1 MLGVPQGDTDLPDLQ
16 EGRGCWYQQQKLA
29 HNSFN
34 LKCHELHVYILVGTL
49 FATLAVKTN
58 NAPPCPPPPGQ
69 AGTGQISRP
78 EDGDTDC
85 DGYKITSTLLAEP
98 ITLDMEKTLSSRQL
112 ELVLHVLT
120 TGKSHLGRAAP
131 PAGEKASAWM
141 LETDA
146 PMTNWAVTTLPL
158 WHGSF
163 ALEALAS
170 TKNAISSLLEE
181 TLTMNVLLKAFL
193 DSWVSCP
200 VPQWDGFR
208 ILPRCHSLSG
218 LSLPSTAERNHLFL
232 LSATCFSTQISPCL
246 MFPADPWYSGLKH
259 AWNSITLPNT

>member
-1 MLGVPQGDTDLPDLQ
+1 MSLLFTIQLKVLPSTQFCKIRLTTTSSWALYIELMLGVPQGDTDLPDLQ

-112 ELVLHVLT
+112 ELLLHVLT
-120 TGKSHLGRAAP
+120 TGKSHLGEPHLLRVKRPVHGCLKQMLLWQTGQWP
-131 PAGEKASAWM
+131 PGLYDMAHLLQKLW
-141 LETDA
+141 
-146 PMTNWAVTTLPL
+146 TLQ
-158 WHGSF
+158 
-163 ALEALAS
+163 
-170 TKNAISSLLEE
+170 K
-181 TLTMNVLLKAFL
+181 M
-193 DSWVSCP
+193 
-200 VPQWDGFR
+200 Q
-208 ILPRCHSLSG
+208 
-218 LSLPSTAERNHLFL
+218 
-232 LSATCFSTQISPCL
+232 
-246 MFPADPWYSGLKH
+246 
-259 AWNSITLPNT
+259 

>member
-1 MLGVPQGDTDLPDLQ
+1 MSLLFTIQLEVLPSTQFCKIRLTTTSSWALYIELMLGVPQGDTDLPDLQ

-49 FATLAVKTN
+49 FATLAVKTSHT
-58 NAPPCPPPPGQ
+58 PPCPPPPGQ

-112 ELVLHVLT
+112 ELLLHVLT

-146 PMTNWAVTTLPL
+146 PMTNWAVTTWPL

-163 ALEALAS
+163 APEALDS
-170 TKNAISSLLEE
+170 TKNGISSLLEE
-181 TLTMNVLLKAFL
+181 TLTMNVLLKASPRFL
-193 DSWVSCP
+193 S
-200 VPQWDGFR
+200 Q
-208 ILPRCHSLSG
+208 
-218 LSLPSTAERNHLFL
+218 LPSTTVRWF
-232 LSATCFSTQISPCL
+232 
-246 MFPADPWYSGLKH
+246 
-259 AWNSITLPNT
+259 